1 MFRLQFLRPLCIR
14 SMSRKFLRDIY
25 LLKYSLATNAIVR
38 MIDQPIRVEDEEGV
52 HGSLGNVTMEKSE
65 NWPENTM
72 VTLNIYTLN
81 IYTLL
86 QGVVQFVTLNSS
98 LGTIAYQHYS
108 YCTRI
113 SGNLNLKRRLFSDI
127 RFGNLIY
134 GAQKD
139 SPMV

>member
-1 MFRLQFLRPLCIR
+1 MP
-14 SMSRKFLRDIY
+14 SADPPSVVH
-25 LLKYSLATNAIVR
+25 SLAVSQVPKKHLSLTIGIVY
-38 MIDQPIRVEDEEGV
+38 QPIRVEDEAGV

-98 LGTIAYQHYS
+98 LGTTAYQHYS

-113 SGNLNLKRRLFSDI
+113 SGNQNLKRRLFQ
-127 RFGNLIY
+127 IY
-134 GAQKD
+134 GLGISFMELKKIPQW
-139 SPMV
+139 SEWYQNGHI